1 MAAVSTPLRAP
12 GRDAGDLASTAG
24 AFFGLAALALLGAAL
39 GVSLVFG
46 ELDAFWIALSVIAC
60 VGVFYDF
67 RVGAVLLILMM
78 PIAESNIFPR
88 AIGGVTGLNP
98 LNLMVAATLVS
109 YLLHGRVRKAAGS
122 FMPKPLVLLYLVPL
136 LIGGLLG
143 ARHADEIAPILYES
157 EAIHFL
163 DAAGYLRDIVA
174 KPFMM
179 VLAALLIGAAVA
191 RSKKP
196 ERFLLP
202 MGVSMWIICGLSILF
217 VARSSLSLAVLA
229 EPGERAF
236 LSGTGLHAND
246 LGRLYAVAYA
256 LLLFVWAESK
266 NRPFRLLC
274 LASMGVVTLALVFTF
289 SRGAF
294 LGFLIVNGLFLLWR
308 LNAKT
313 IALAVLAGIAL
324 LVVLPPEVYLRASMG
339 FGEDANAV
347 SAGRIDGIWLP
358 VLPEIWKSPV
368 WGQGLGSVM
377 WSDAMR
383 NGMMFEVTHPHSAY
397 LEALLDVGAVGLGL
411 LLGYFMHVWRAFRT
425 LGSNPFL
432 SPEMRGF
439 YQGAAAGLLAFF
451 VTGFAGS
458 SFAPRP
464 EYAYLW
470 IAIGMMYGQLARR
483 PAA

>member
-1 MAAVSTPLRAP
+1 MAAVSTPLREP
-12 GRDAGDLASTAG
+12 GSGLG
-24 AFFGLAALALLGAAL
+24 AFAGLAGLALLGAAL

-46 ELDAFWIALSVIAC
+46 ELDAFWIALSAIAC
-60 VGVFYDF
+60 VGVLYDF
-67 RVGAVLLILMM
+67 RAGAVLLILML

-88 AIGGVTGLNP
+88 AIGGITGMNP
-98 LNLMVAATLVS
+98 LNLIVAATLVS
-109 YLLHGRVRKAAGS
+109 FALHGRARKVGAP
-122 FMPKPLVLLYLVPL
+122 FLPKPLFWLYLVPL
-136 LIGGLLG
+136 LVGGLLG
-143 ARHADEIAPILYES
+143 ARHAGEIAPILYDS

-174 KPFMM
+174 KPM
-179 VLAALLIGAAVA
+179 VMVIAALLIGAAAA

-202 MGVSMWIICGLSILF
+202 MGISMWVICGLSVLF
-217 VARSSLSLAVLA
+217 VARTSLSLAVLA
-229 EPGERAF
+229 DPGERAF

-266 NRPFRLLC
+266 SRPFRLLC
-274 LASMGVVTLALVFTF
+274 LATMGVVTLALVFTF

-308 LNAKT
+308 MNAKT
-313 IALAVLAGIAL
+313 VAIVLLAGIAL
-324 LVVLPPEVYLRASMG
+324 LLVLPHEVFMRASMG

-358 VLPEIWKSPV
+358 VLPEIWKSPL

-383 NGMMFEVTHPHSAY
+383 SGLMFEVTHPHSAY
-397 LEALLDVGAVGLGL
+397 LEALLDVGAIGLAL
-411 LLGYFMHVWRAFRT
+411 LVGYFVHVWRNFRA

-439 YQGAAAGLLAFF
+439 YQGAAAALISFF

-464 EYAYLW
+464 EYAFLW

>member
-1 MAAVSTPLRAP
+1 MAAVSAPLREP
-12 GRDAGDLASTAG
+12 GSGVG
-24 AFFGLAALALLGAAL
+24 AFAGLAALALLGAAL

-46 ELDAFWIALSVIAC
+46 ELDAFWIALSIIAC
-60 VGVFYDF
+60 VGVMYDF
-67 RVGAVLLILMM
+67 RVGAVLLILML

-88 AIGGVTGLNP
+88 AIGGVVGMNP

-109 YLLHGRVRKAAGS
+109 FVLHGRARRAGGS
-122 FMPKPLVLLYLVPL
+122 FLPKPLFWLFLVPL
-136 LIGGLLG
+136 LVGGLLG
-143 ARHADEIAPILYES
+143 MRHAGEIAPILFES

-174 KPFMM
+174 KPMMM

-202 MGVSMWIICGLSILF
+202 MGISMWVICGISILF
-217 VARSSLSLAVLA
+217 VARTSLSLAALA
-229 EPGERAF
+229 DPTERAF

-266 NRPFRLLC
+266 SRPFRLLC
-274 LASMGVVTLALVFTF
+274 LATMGMVTLALIFTF

-308 LNAKT
+308 MNAKT
-313 IALAVLAGIAL
+313 VAIAVLAGVAL
-324 LVVLPPEVYLRASMG
+324 LLVLPPEVFMRASMG

-358 VLPEIWKSPV
+358 VLPEIWKSPL

-397 LEALLDVGAVGLGL
+397 LEALLDVGVIGLGL
-411 LLGYFMHVWRAFRT
+411 LVGYFVHVWRSFRA

-439 YQGAAAGLLAFF
+439 YQGAAAALISFF

-464 EYAYLW
+464 EYAFLW